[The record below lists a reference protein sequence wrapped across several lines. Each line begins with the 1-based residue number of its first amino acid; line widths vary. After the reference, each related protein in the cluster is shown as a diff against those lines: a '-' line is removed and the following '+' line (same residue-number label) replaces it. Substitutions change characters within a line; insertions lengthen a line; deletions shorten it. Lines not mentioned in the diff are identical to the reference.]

1 MKSLRRSIATPR
13 EAKAMHSFGA
23 QLTAEEGQGMTHDIT
38 NRADRWANRA
48 GGDA

>member
-1 MKSLRRSIATPR
+1 MLATFL
-13 EAKAMHSFGA
+13 EAKAVHAFGA
-23 QLTAEEGQGMTHDIT
+23 RLTAEEGQGMTHDIT